1 MKVRKAGEGL
11 VCGKSPGC
19 ISHLLYLHL
28 PVLSFQ
34 DALLLEI
41 LFFFWITDL

>member
-11 VCGKSPGC
+11 ACGKSPGC
-19 ISHLLYLHL
+19 ISHLLYLRL

-34 DALLLEI
+34 DALPSEI
-41 LFFFWITDL
+41 LFFWITNL